1 MKTKKL
7 ISKVNRYL
15 VLSKEF
21 EQDVDI
27 LFEDRAVDATS
38 MCITTTGT
46 SFIVEDKGFITS
58 GSYGSI
64 TNTTSNI
71 TTEAKTRA
79 EVILEK
85 AQSEANRS
93 DRYDEYKKLQETL
106 SKYFRFYIEEL

>member
-46 SFIVEDKGFITS
+46 SFSVS
-58 GSYGSI
+58 GGSVF
-64 TNTTSNI
+64 TNTTNNI

>member
-46 SFIVEDKGFITS
+46 SFSVGGT
-58 GSYGSI
+58 GSFI
-64 TNTTSNI
+64 TNTTNNI

>member
-21 EQDVDI
+21 EQDVDE
-27 LFEDRAVDATS
+27 LFEDRAVEASS

-46 SFIVEDKGFITS
+46 SFSVS
-58 GSYGSI
+58 GGSVF
-64 TNTTSNI
+64 TNTTNNI

-106 SKYFRFYIEEL
+106 STYFRFYINELNKL

>member
-1 MKTKKL
+1 MRTKKL
-7 ISKVNRYL
+7 FSKVRRYL

-21 EQDVDI
+21 EQDADD
-27 LFEDRAVDATS
+27 LFEDRAVEASS
-38 MCITTTGT
+38 MYITTTGT
-46 SFIVEDKGFITS
+46 SLSVS
-58 GSYGSI
+58 NGSFI

-93 DRYDEYKKLQETL
+93 DRFDEYKSLQNTL
-106 SKYFRFYIEEL
+106 SEYFQIIEKL

>member
-7 ISKVNRYL
+7 ISKVNKYL

-46 SFIVEDKGFITS
+46 SISVSNGSFITNS
-58 GSYGSI
+58 
-64 TNTTSNI
+64 TSNI

>member
-38 MCITTTGT
+38 MYITTTGT
-46 SFIVEDKGFITS
+46 SLSVS
-58 GSYGSI
+58 GTGSFI